1 MTELLALYAVVEAP
15 PDRVAEVLLDVRPG
29 GRSPLAPDGEV
40 PGTDSEATGTD
51 GEVTGTDGDRDTF
64 EVVRDGSRMT
74 VTVDRGRR
82 EVALQGEWWYRGVT
96 SVEPHPLGSRVIHR
110 IFNVAQG
117 NGWAVRFVARGPL
130 NAAPRSFADVVRRI
144 GEQLG
149 VPARVVDN

>member
-40 PGTDSEATGTD
+40 PGTDSEATVAD

-110 IFNVAQG
+110 IFN
-117 NGWAVRFVARGPL
+117 
-130 NAAPRSFADVVRRI
+130 
-144 GEQLG
+144 
-149 VPARVVDN
+149 